1 MKDRVRILLPAIVFF
16 LWLPRASEAQRVYRV
31 SALVAEDQFV
41 TAVEGF
47 KKKMSE
53 IGYAEEK
60 NIKYDFHNAKGDAGG
75 LKKLAEK
82 IVRDAPDLIV
92 TSSTTATVPMAKLT
106 EGSRIPV
113 VFLSAGNPLKL
124 VKSYSSSGNNL
135 TGISSSVMEL
145 TEKRLELLKMLSS
158 AIRRVIFIT
167 NRKATNYEEYLAAT
181 RGAAQ
186 RMGFT
191 LAEVEI
197 QATNIEEVSHQSA
210 LVTRRLGEALFVPPD
225 IAFVGATEAI
235 AQWAVKEKLPSIGPT
250 VQTAR
255 RGLLAGYSSD
265 YHFLGRQG
273 AVLVDKILRGAK
285 PADLPIEQPQKLQLV
300 INLKSAKAIGFKPPK
315 EILLQADELIE

>member
-1 MKDRVRILLPAIVFF
+1 MKLRGWIFVLQVVFT
-16 LWLPRASEAQRVYRV
+16 LWLPRASEAQKVYRI
-31 SALVAEDQFV
+31 SALVAEDQFL

-53 IGYAEEK
+53 IGYVEEK
-60 NIKYDFHNAKGDAGG
+60 NIKYEFHNAKGDVNA
-75 LKKLAEK
+75 LKKLAEM

-92 TSSTTATVPMAKLT
+92 TSSTTATVPVAKLT
-106 EGSRIPV
+106 EATHIPV

-135 TGISSSVMEL
+135 TGISSAVMEL
-145 TEKRLELLKMLSS
+145 TEKRLELFKRLSS
-158 AIRRVIFIT
+158 TIRRVIFLT
-167 NRKATNYEEYLAAT
+167 NRKATNYDEYLAAT

-197 QATNIEEVSHQSA
+197 QATNVEEVSKQSA
-210 LVTRRLGEALFVPPD
+210 LVTRKSGEALFVPPD
-225 IAFVGATEAI
+225 IAFVGATESI

-265 YHFLGRQG
+265 YHSLGQQG
-273 AVLVDKILRGAK
+273 AILVDKILRGAR
-285 PADLPIEQPQKLQLV
+285 PADLPIEQPHKLQLV
-300 INLKSAKAIGFKPPK
+300 INLKSAKAIGIKLPK

>member
-1 MKDRVRILLPAIVFF
+1 MKQPGWIIVPVIVVSFCF
-16 LWLPRASEAQRVYRV
+16 ARASEAQKIYRI

-47 KKKMSE
+47 KKKMFE
-53 IGYAEEK
+53 IGYVEDK
-60 NIKYDFHNAKGDAGG
+60 NIRYDFHNAKGDVDA
-75 LKKLAEK
+75 LKKLAER
-82 IVRDAPDLIV
+82 IVRDGPDLIV
-92 TSSTTATVPMAKLT
+92 TSSTTATMPVAKLT
-106 EGSRIPV
+106 AANRIPV

-145 TEKRLELLKMLSS
+145 TEKRLELLTRLSS
-158 AIRRVIFIT
+158 AVRRVIFIT
-167 NRKATNYEEYLAAT
+167 NPKATNYDDYLAAT

-197 QATNIEEVSHQSA
+197 QATNVEEVNHQTA
-210 LVTRRLGEALFVPPD
+210 LVARRLGEALFVPPD
-225 IAFVGATEAI
+225 IAFVGATESI
-235 AQWAVKEKLPSIGPT
+235 ARQALKEKLPAIGPT

-265 YHFLGRQG
+265 YFSLGRQG
-273 AVLVDKILRGAK
+273 AMLVDKILRGAK
-285 PADLPIEQPQKLQLV
+285 PADLPIEQPHKLQLV
-300 INLKSAKAIGFKPPK
+300 INLKSAKAIGFNLPK
-315 EILLQADELIE
+315 DILLQADELIE

>member
-1 MKDRVRILLPAIVFF
+1 MKARGRILVLLAV
-16 LWLPRASEAQRVYRV
+16 LSLVLPRPSAAEKVFRVG
-31 SALVAEDQFV
+31 ALVAEDQFV

-53 IGYAEEK
+53 SGYVEEK
-60 NIKYDFHNAKGDAGG
+60 NIKYEFYNAKGDADA

-92 TSSTTATVPMAKLT
+92 TSSTTATVPVAKLT
-106 EGSRIPV
+106 EGNHIPV

-124 VKSYSSSGNNL
+124 VKSYGSSGNNL
-135 TGISSSVMEL
+135 TGISSSVLEL
-145 TEKRLELLKMLSS
+145 TEKRLELFRRLVPS
-158 AIRRVIFIT
+158 IRRVIFIT
-167 NRKATNYEEYLAAT
+167 NRKATNYEEYLVAT

-191 LAEVEI
+191 LSEVEI
-197 QATNIEEVSHQSA
+197 QATNIDEVAHQSA

-225 IAFVGATEAI
+225 IAFVGATESI
-235 AQWAVKEKLPSIGPT
+235 AQWAVREKLPTIGPT

-265 YHFLGRQG
+265 YHSLGQQG
-273 AVLVDKILRGAK
+273 AILVDKILRGAK

-300 INLKSAKAIGFKPPK
+300 LNLKSAKAIGFKLPK